1 MKKTLHVP
9 AFWQGSV
16 YGLPSGSCC
25 TPPAP
30 GVPVGSALGWAG
42 SEVAPPGDV
51 EAPDVAEGEAVEPGV
66 VGLVD
71 GEGCADG

>member
-1 MKKTLHVP
+1 M
-9 AFWQGSV
+9 
-16 YGLPSGSCC
+16 
-25 TPPAP
+25 
-30 GVPVGSALGWAG
+30 LGWAG
-42 SEVAPPGDV
+42 SEVAPLGDV